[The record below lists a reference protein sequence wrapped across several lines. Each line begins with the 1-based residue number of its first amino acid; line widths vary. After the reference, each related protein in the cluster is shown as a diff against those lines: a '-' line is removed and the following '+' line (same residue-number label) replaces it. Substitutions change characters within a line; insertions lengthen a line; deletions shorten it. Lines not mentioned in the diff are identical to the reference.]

1 MDSKAYSDKYT
12 EKATVIVPELR
23 GKTIKEAKEILD
35 KYNLELDIQGDG
47 NKVVNMT
54 PYPGALVYE
63 GSKISVNLKDST
75 KDDSLVIMPNL
86 LNKSKEEAIEILEYL
101 GLKEYTINGEGY
113 VKSQSILKGKLIE
126 KNTKVKLDFNN

>member
-1 MDSKAYSDKYT
+1 M
-12 EKATVIVPELR
+12 
-23 GKTIKEAKEILD
+23 
-35 KYNLELDIQGDG
+35 ELDIQGDG

-86 LNKSKEEAIEILEYL
+86 SNKSKEEAIEILEYL